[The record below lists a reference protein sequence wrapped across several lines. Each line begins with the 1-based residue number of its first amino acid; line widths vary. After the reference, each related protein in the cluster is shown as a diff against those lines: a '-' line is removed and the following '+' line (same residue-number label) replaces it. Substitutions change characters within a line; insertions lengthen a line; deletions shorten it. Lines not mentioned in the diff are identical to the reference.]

1 MVFTSPVFLFL
12 FLPAALAA
20 VWLSPRQVRLT
31 VLLLASLF
39 FYTWGEK
46 GYVFL
51 IAFSILLNYALG
63 RWIESLDGRPGQRRV
78 LIVAVALNL
87 ATLLFFKYTPLLLDT
102 ARSILHPIGL
112 TFTLPNVSVHL
123 PIGISFFTFEAIS
136 YLVDVRRGTIPA
148 TRSPIKLGVFLTL
161 FPHLV
166 AGPIVRYGDISRSLD
181 HHTLDVAQAA
191 RGVRR
196 FIIGLSKKLL
206 LANPAGRTA
215 DLIFGQDPSLL
226 QPSAVWLGAVCYTLQ
241 IYFDFS
247 GYSDMA
253 IGLGRMIGFELS
265 ENFHYPYV
273 ASSVTEFWRRWHIS
287 LSSWFRD
294 YVYIPLGGNR
304 RGPLRTALNL
314 LTVFSLCGLWHGASW
329 SFLIWGWHHGL
340 FLILERWFRRW
351 NVPTQWEL
359 ILAWPRRLYMIV
371 VVMIGWIFFRA
382 DNLSHALALLRAA
395 VDFRNPAGH
404 PATDYVQL
412 ELAIVLG
419 VGWIAAMPL
428 APMTKPWRDRL
439 ERMGGLGRTVEWL
452 LLLALASLCLIT
464 VVGGTYD
471 PFIYFRF

>member
-20 VWLSPRQVRLT
+20 VWLSPRPVRLT

-46 GYVFL
+46 GYVVL

-63 RWIESLDGRPGQRRV
+63 RWIESLHGRPGQRTV

-112 TFTLPNVSVHL
+112 GYTWPSVSIHL

-181 HHTLDVAQAA
+181 HHALDIAQAA
-191 RGVRR
+191 RGARR

-206 LANPAGRTA
+206 LANSAGRTA
-215 DLIFGQDPSLL
+215 DLIFGQDPGLL
-226 QPSAVWLGAVCYTLQ
+226 QPSAVWLGTLCYTLQ

-340 FLILERWFRRW
+340 FLILERSFRKW
-351 NVPTQWEL
+351 NVPTRWEL
-359 ILAWPRRLYMIV
+359 VLALPRRLYTIV

-382 DNLSHALALLRAA
+382 DNLSHALALLRAT
-395 VDFRNPAGH
+395 VDFHNAIGH
-404 PATDYVQL
+404 TATDYLQR

-428 APMTKPWRDRL
+428 APITKPCRKRL
-439 ERMGGLGRTVEWL
+439 GLTWSLAEAIL
-452 LLLALASLCLIT
+452 LLVLASLCLIT